1 MRVKLPD
8 LWKHRP
14 FQIAWIWETLC
25 IAGSVFLFLKT
36 ENTPLMMAAILIG
49 AAPMVVVVM
58 RYSMARAAGAPTQPD
73 RSKDIV
79 N

>member
-1 MRVKLPD
+1 MTIKLPD

-14 FQIAWIWETLC
+14 FQIAWVWETLC

-36 ENTPLMMAAILIG
+36 ESTPLMMGVILIG
-49 AAPMVVVVM
+49 VAPMVVVVM
-58 RYSMARAAGAPTQPD
+58 RHSMARAAGATTQPD

-79 N
+79 Q

>member
-1 MRVKLPD
+1 LKIALPD

-36 ENTPLMMAAILIG
+36 ENTALMMGAILVS
-49 AAPMVVVVM
+49 AVPMVVVVM
-58 RYSMARAAGAPTQPD
+58 RFSMAKAAGATAQPD

-79 N
+79 Q